1 MVELEILSWKD
12 IHRLTLIL
20 ARKIIESEYRPDV
33 IIGIM
38 RGGWIPARILL
49 DYLNIPT
56 LATLEIK
63 FYKGLGETRERPI
76 IVHPLVV
83 DILNKNVL
91 IVDDVVD
98 TGKSMSIAMEMAK
111 LGGAHSVK
119 TAALVVKPWS
129 ILEPDYYAMKSD
141 KWIVFPWEIRETIEN
156 MLKAKGE
163 EVTEENIEEL
173 SKKYSALLKA
183 GIDEV
188 RLAIKLIMKNRCKK
202 LGTQH

>member
-1 MVELEILSWKD
+1 MVEFEVLSWND
-12 IHRLTLIL
+12 IHKLTLVL
-20 ARKIIESEYRPDV
+20 AKKIVESGYMPDV

-56 LATLEIK
+56 LATIEIK
-63 FYKGLGETRERPI
+63 FYKGIGETRERPI
-76 IVHPLVV
+76 IIHPLVV
-83 DILNKNVL
+83 DIRNKKVL

-98 TGKSMSIAMEMAK
+98 TGKSMSIAIEMAK
-111 LGGAHSVK
+111 LGGAYSIK

-156 MLKAKGE
+156 ILELEKEKI
-163 EVTEENIEEL
+163 TRDNIEYL
-173 SKKYSALLKA
+173 SRKYSTLLRADVEDIKLALN
-183 GIDEV
+183 
-188 RLAIKLIMKNRCKK
+188 LIMKCRGGKP
-202 LGTQH
+202 

>member
-1 MVELEILSWKD
+1 MVEFEVLSWND
-12 IHRLTLIL
+12 IHKLTLVL
-20 ARKIIESEYRPDV
+20 AKKIVESGYMPDV

-56 LATLEIK
+56 LATIEIK
-63 FYKGLGETRERPI
+63 FYKGIGETRERPI
-76 IVHPLVV
+76 IIHPLVV
-83 DILNKNVL
+83 DIRNKKVL

-98 TGKSMSIAMEMAK
+98 TGKSMSIAIEMAK
-111 LGGAHSVK
+111 LGGAYSIK

-156 MLKAKGE
+156 ILELEKEKI
-163 EVTEENIEEL
+163 TRDNIEYL
-173 SKKYSALLKA
+173 SRKYSTLLRVSIEDVKLALN
-183 GIDEV
+183 
-188 RLAIKLIMKNRCKK
+188 LIMKCRGGK
-202 LGTQH
+202 L

>member
-1 MVELEILSWKD
+1 MVEFEVLSWND
-12 IHRLTLIL
+12 IHKLTLVL
-20 ARKIIESEYRPDV
+20 AKKIVESGYMPDV

-56 LATLEIK
+56 LATIEIK
-63 FYKGLGETRERPI
+63 FYKGIGETRERPI
-76 IVHPLVV
+76 IIHPLVV
-83 DILNKNVL
+83 DIRNKRVL

-98 TGKSMSIAMEMAK
+98 TGKSMSIAIEMAK
-111 LGGAHSVK
+111 LGGAYSIK

-156 MLKAKGE
+156 ILELEKEKI
-163 EVTEENIEEL
+163 TRDNIEYL
-173 SKKYSALLKA
+173 SRKYSTLLRVSIEDVKLALN
-183 GIDEV
+183 
-188 RLAIKLIMKNRCKK
+188 LIMKCRGGK
-202 LGTQH
+202 L